1 MKQMMHMV
9 VVLVQEKEGRG
20 EDGVVSM
27 KEGEEEEEGEEK
39 KRSHA
44 RQKCCR

>member
-9 VVLVQEKEGRG
+9 VVLVQKKEGRG

-27 KEGEEEEEGEEK
+27 KEGEEEEEREEK
-39 KRSHA
+39 ERSHA
-44 RQKCCR
+44 QQKRCR